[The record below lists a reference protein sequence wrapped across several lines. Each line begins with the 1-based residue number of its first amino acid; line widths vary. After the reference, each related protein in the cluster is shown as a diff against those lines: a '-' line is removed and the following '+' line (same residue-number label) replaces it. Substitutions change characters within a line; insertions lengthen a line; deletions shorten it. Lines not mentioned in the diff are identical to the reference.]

1 MKTKNFIS
9 NNAKT
14 AIAIVTASVVTMMG
28 MTACSADC
36 EEDLLAPVPTMTR
49 GGGPAPVSYVER
61 SWDGKQVVSTVKTVT
76 DYIEL
81 KGSDM
86 TDYSSYEL
94 QSDKWYVVK
103 SNFERCFIN
112 APSGKPANLIIC
124 NGARVFAGVM
134 IDEGDALNIYSQEGD
149 GGELRATAADDRVN
163 HWKYPGIGSRRT
175 MGTLTIHGGKITAI
189 SKGIEEI
196 AAIGGGNKGSGG
208 KVTIYGGNITAD
220 GGDYGAGIGSGYGAY
235 KMESL
240 FDRRPRNDGG
250 TLTIYGG
257 NVTAKGGKYGAGIGG
272 GIDANGATV
281 TIYGGKVRA
290 TGGVDAAGIGSGEE
304 QDVAPNIHGGSLTVY
319 GGEVFADGTDWG
331 AGIGGGEDA
340 DGAKVEIYG
349 GSVTAWAGQDA
360 GKKNGSAIGSEDGDG
375 HRGSLKLGDNMK
387 VWAGQNPS
395 DADKHLFPFETR
407 VPACFFRPYTRI
419 VAGR

>member
-1 MKTKNFIS
+1 M
-9 NNAKT
+9 
-14 AIAIVTASVVTMMG
+14 
-28 MTACSADC
+28 
-36 EEDLLAPVPTMTR
+36 
-49 GGGPAPVSYVER
+49 SYVER

-103 SNFERCFIN
+103 SNFERCLIN

-124 NGARVFAGVM
+124 N
-134 IDEGDALNIYSQEGD
+134 
-149 GGELRATAADDRVN
+149 
-163 HWKYPGIGSRRT
+163 
-175 MGTLTIHGGKITAI
+175 
-189 SKGIEEI
+189 
-196 AAIGGGNKGSGG
+196 
-208 KVTIYGGNITAD
+208 
-220 GGDYGAGIGSGYGAY
+220 
-235 KMESL
+235 
-240 FDRRPRNDGG
+240 
-250 TLTIYGG
+250 
-257 NVTAKGGKYGAGIGG
+257 GAGIGG

-340 DGAKVEIYG
+340 DGAKVAIYG
-349 GSVTAWAGQDA
+349 GTVTAWAGQDA

-419 VAGR
+419 VASR